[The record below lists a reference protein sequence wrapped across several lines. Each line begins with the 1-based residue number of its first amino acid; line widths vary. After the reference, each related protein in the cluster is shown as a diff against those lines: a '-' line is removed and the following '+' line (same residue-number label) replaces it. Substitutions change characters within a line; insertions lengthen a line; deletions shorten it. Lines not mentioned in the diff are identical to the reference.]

1 MKKGIVLN
9 YKKIINV
16 ILILNLIDLVLTYV
30 GLEAGYFIEGNFL
43 MDNLYNFNKIS
54 FVLVKVIAISFF
66 GYTCHKYYY
75 KISLNI
81 KRLLIIPLIVYSYVT
96 ILHLLVLIMI
106 FK

>member
-30 GLEAGYFIEGNFL
+30 GLEAGYFIEGNVI

-54 FVLVKVIAISFF
+54 FVLIKVIAIIFF
-66 GYTCHKYYY
+66 GYICHKYYDR
-75 KISLNI
+75 ISLTI
-81 KRLLIIPLIVYSYVT
+81 KRLLIIPLIAYSYVT
-96 ILHLLVLIMI
+96 ILHLLVLII
-106 FK
+106 VF